1 MNQDS
6 FLNEP
11 FIYSGSRY
19 IVKQFRLLI
28 FEPENSIAWYDL
40 MSFIDRF
47 LRGLISGFPFFI
59 PHALDF
65 IESLREMTPD
75 RYKASLVSQLQ

>member
-1 MNQDS
+1 
-6 FLNEP
+6 
-11 FIYSGSRY
+11 
-19 IVKQFRLLI
+19 
-28 FEPENSIAWYDL
+28 
-40 MSFIDRF
+40 MSFIGRF

-75 RYKASLVSQLQ
+75 RYKASLVSQLQLVYTIISKIGYFLNYGHN